1 MRWNISEKHPNVRQA
16 VRTLL
21 SIVGVFCLSAS
32 AARAHEVYVLSP
44 SQIAAGFAS
53 DHPLTLSALNNPH
66 NVSIFFW
73 VTAGVML
80 LFAGAVIF
88 RLSRSG
94 ERFYNKLGTLNQWG
108 PLFVRGAIA
117 ASFFYSAL
125 TWSFLGPELSLR
137 AMPLAIVMR
146 AILFAASAMFLLGVG
161 VEVAAAVSLALF
173 FIGGYVF
180 GWYLLTYVN
189 YLGEIIVLLLFG
201 SRRLSFDALWRG
213 SLKRFPR
220 LSPYETVIVRIG
232 YGAAL
237 LYAAITVKV
246 LHPILTID
254 VVNQYH
260 LTQFHWLF
268 PSDPSLVVLGAA
280 IAEIAIGFF
289 ILVGFETQLTVFIS
303 LIYITLSLMYFREAV
318 WPHLMLYGISLN
330 LIFNRERGSVG
341 SWLLAQGIRLRSRLF
356 KTHTA

>member
-1 MRWNISEKHPNVRQA
+1 MYALPLMVVA
-16 VRTLL
+16 
-21 SIVGVFCLSAS
+21 FCLSVS
-32 AARAHEVYVLSP
+32 VTQAHEVYVLSR
-44 SQIAAGFAS
+44 SQVAAGFAAGN
-53 DHPLTLSALNNPH
+53 PLTLSALNNPH
-66 NVSIFFW
+66 NLSIFLW
-73 VTAGVML
+73 VSAAVAL
-80 LFAGAVIF
+80 LFAGAVVF
-88 RLSRSG
+88 RLSWRG
-94 ERFYNKLGTLNQWG
+94 ERFYKKLGTLNHWG

-125 TWSFLGPELSLR
+125 TWSFLGPELSLH
-137 AMPLAIVMR
+137 ALPLAIVMR
-146 AILFAASAMFLLGVG
+146 GILFAASIMFLLGIG
-161 VEVAAAVSLALF
+161 VEVAAAVSLVMF

-180 GWYLLTYVN
+180 GWYILTYVN
-189 YLGEIIVLLLFG
+189 YLGEIIALLLFG
-201 SRRLSFDALWRG
+201 SRRLSLDALWRG
-213 SLKRFPR
+213 PLKRFSH
-220 LSPYETVIVRIG
+220 LSQYETVIVRIG

-237 LYAAITVKV
+237 LYAAISIKI

-268 PSDPSLVVLGAA
+268 PSDPLLVVLGAA
-280 IAEIAIGFF
+280 IAEVAIGFF

-341 SWLLAQGIRLRSRLF
+341 SWLSAQGVRFRARVF
-356 KTHTA
+356 KNHTA